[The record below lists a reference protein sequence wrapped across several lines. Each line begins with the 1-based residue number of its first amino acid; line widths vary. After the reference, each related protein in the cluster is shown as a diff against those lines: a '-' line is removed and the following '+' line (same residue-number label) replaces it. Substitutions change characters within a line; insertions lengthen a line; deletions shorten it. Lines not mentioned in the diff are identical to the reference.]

1 MLKAKEE
8 SGAHKEGLLA
18 SKFEHK
24 AKQDREAKQS
34 GAHKE
39 GVEGGFGLRTRADS
53 VKNRKK
59 RNRREKFAP
68 FERPSRSLA
77 AATIQISA

>member
-39 GVEGGFGLRTRADS
+39 GVEGLRTRADS